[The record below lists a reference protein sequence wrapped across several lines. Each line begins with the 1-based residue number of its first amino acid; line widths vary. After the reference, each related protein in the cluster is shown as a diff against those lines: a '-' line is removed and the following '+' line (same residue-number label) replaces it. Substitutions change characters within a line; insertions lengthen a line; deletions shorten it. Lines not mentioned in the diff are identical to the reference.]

1 MCVCEAELGELYD
14 IGSTRGSSHVFT
26 MSDINYVNLLF
37 YRNKHFLRETR
48 HHHLACLFLIN
59 DTTLDTMQLKCMY
72 PGCEEIIE
80 HESEAV
86 AIAYL
91 NNHNTV
97 HTAATSTSSV
107 TQRKTPQIVR
117 PELKQDISAEEWY
130 SFAAE
135 WKTYKR
141 IAKIP
146 ESEVADQLYQCCDRP
161 LARLLLKENPNI
173 IEEGEAALK
182 IAMQRMAVLQVAVS
196 VRRTKLLATTQE
208 PGQSFREFFA
218 NIRSSASTCE
228 YTIPCPHLCCAGKE
242 PIDYTS
248 KVVKDILMGGVV
260 DTDIRRELMGHS
272 GIDKLSS
279 KEIVQVVEE
288 KEIARNACSV
298 NGSDVGGV
306 SAYRRQ
312 SNAPPNNK
320 NNSKDDSEVS
330 NNKKLLLKGK
340 CSKCSSDIQ
349 LYTRFRSGK
358 MNKEPF
364 QTCVKCYKAAIKPN
378 ESEHAALTSYIESIV
393 SFEERNRRRSET
405 L

>member
-1 MCVCEAELGELYD
+1 
-14 IGSTRGSSHVFT
+14 
-26 MSDINYVNLLF
+26 
-37 YRNKHFLRETR
+37 
-48 HHHLACLFLIN
+48 
-59 DTTLDTMQLKCMY
+59 MY

-97 HTAATSTSSV
+97 HTAAAASTSSV
-107 TQRKTPQIVR
+107 AQRKTPQILR
-117 PELKQDISAEEWY
+117 PELKQDITAEEWY
-130 SFAAE
+130 SFVAE

-146 ESEVADQLYQCCDRP
+146 ESELADQLYQCCDRP

-173 IEEGEAALK
+173 ILEGEIALK

-218 NIRSSASTCE
+218 NIRATASTCE
-228 YTIPCPHLCCAGKE
+228 YSIKCPHPCCAEKE
-242 PIDYTS
+242 HIDYTS
-248 KVVKDILMGGVV
+248 KVVKDILMGGVS
-260 DTDIRRELMGHS
+260 DGDIKRELMGYS
-272 GIDKLSS
+272 GIDKLSVN
-279 KEIVQVVEE
+279 EIVQVVEE

-298 NGSDVGGV
+298 NGSVSGV
-306 SAYRRQ
+306 SAYRKQ
-312 SNAPPNNK
+312 SNAHVK
-320 NNSKDDSEVS
+320 NSAGHQSKDDSEMS
-330 NNKKLLLKGK
+330 NTKKLSLKGK

-364 QTCVKCYKAAIKPN
+364 QTCVKCYRTTHKPN
-378 ESEHAALTSYIESIV
+378 ESEHNALTCYIESIA
-393 SFEERNRRRSET
+393 SHEDRRRRRSET